1 MTGYLPAG
9 VNQYALDRLI
19 EDEAEDMEW
28 DSVARRWVPVYPD
41 DHNEEDTGRE
51 AGCEKRQ

>member
-19 EDEAEDMEW
+19 EDEAPDMEW

-41 DHNEEDTGRE
+41 DSSEEHTECE
-51 AGCEKRQ
+51 ADEERP